1 MSLSSSDTPT
11 SDVDAAAAEAA
22 AAASV
27 SCGAV
32 SVDDGF
38 MSGFTA
44 GTTGSVETS
53 SIYSL
58 SMFLIL
64 VVLILFFSLYFSSI
78 ADAEGGGGGLEWLGI
93 TYGPGADFVR
103 AKTKHVRLCL
113 YVCDC
118 VMYD

>member
-11 SDVDAAAAEAA
+11 SDVDAAAVEA

-64 VVLILFFSLYFSSI
+64 IDLFFFYFYFILFPLLQLYCGCR
-78 ADAEGGGGGLEWLGI
+78 GGFGVAG
-93 TYGPGADFVR
+93 D
-103 AKTKHVRLCL
+103 HVWARG
-113 YVCDC
+113 
-118 VMYD
+118 

>member
-44 GTTGSVETS
+44 GTNGAVETS

-58 SMFLIL
+58 SMFLISIDL
-64 VVLILFFSLYFSSI
+64 LFFYFYFILFSLLQHYCGCRGCFWSGWGSRI
-78 ADAEGGGGGLEWLGI
+78 PVWARG
-93 TYGPGADFVR
+93 
-103 AKTKHVRLCL
+103 
-113 YVCDC
+113 
-118 VMYD
+118 